1 MAGPGGVGFRAAD
14 ALRAAL
20 VGVAA
25 VSVTVFLPCP
35 PSVNA
40 YKHYS
45 CSVDR
50 DHPLD
55 VVLTKATRRF
65 KHDAGWSAKAQGV
78 RMHDGEVRVRI
89 DVYRHLDRQGNRR
102 PLDSD
107 NVLKVL
113 FDALEGIAWENDA
126 QIRAFCV
133 EMHDV
138 AHGLADRLEVTIEEA
153 K

>member
-1 MAGPGGVGFRAAD
+1 MRA
-14 ALRAAL
+14 
-20 VGVAA
+20 
-25 VSVTVFLPCP
+25 TLPCP

-45 CSVDR
+45 CSVDKE
-50 DHPLD
+50 HPLD

-65 KHDAGWSAKAQGV
+65 KHDAGWQAKAQGV

-89 DVYRHLDRQGNRR
+89 DVYRHLDGKGKRR

-113 FDALEGIAWENDA
+113 FDSLEGIAWENDR
-126 QIRAFCV
+126 QIRGHSL
-133 EMHDV
+133 EMHDIP
-138 AHGLADRLEVTIEEA
+138 HGQPDRVEIEIEEL
-153 K
+153 